1 MFGELII
8 DNILDEF
15 KIFERTFGELI
26 RFNEFIKFGCAMM
39 YLKKYR
45 NE

>member
-1 MFGELII
+1 MFGELIT

-15 KIFERTFGELI
+15 KIFERTVGELI
-26 RFNEFIKFGCAMM
+26 RFNELIKFNCAM